1 MNSMKWIYECE
12 EVYYYSLLQ
21 ALLLD
26 FQTLLRIVVTIAQ
39 PEVTRYITYF
49 KLKSLLLQR
58 VDLDG
63 ATFNAAIWLCLW
75 LSAVFTSGL
84 ITLHYI
90 AAYFSI
96 SYYSEESQEPQ
107 IVFSTSVLPKDSNF
121 SPHFF
126 TDTEVKT
133 E

>member
-63 ATFNAAIWLCLW
+63 ATFNAAIWLFVIVC
-75 LSAVFTSGL
+75 SVYIRAYYS
-84 ITLHYI
+84 TLHCC
-90 AAYFSI
+90 F
-96 SYYSEESQEPQ
+96 
-107 IVFSTSVLPKDSNF
+107 LLN
-121 SPHFF
+121 
-126 TDTEVKT
+126 
-133 E
+133 